1 MKSLE
6 GKYDT
11 AASRWAGVG
20 PYYAMFPTAFAD
32 SVIEKYTLPGDTVL
46 DPFAGRGTAVF
57 SAAVNGRC
65 GIGIELNPVGWV
77 YARAKLRPATLKA
90 VEHRLSELSR
100 IAPNFR
106 RAAADLP
113 EFYHHCF
120 TVNVRKFLCAARS
133 ELDWS
138 RRAVDWT
145 TMAFLLIN
153 LHGKRDSSLS
163 NQMRQTKAMSPDYAV
178 RWWCERNLSP
188 PEIEPIE
195 FLRKRLNWRY
205 AKGRPK
211 LCRSQVYLGDSV
223 QLLPDL
229 HRSIHS
235 LDASPPRLLF
245 TSPPYCGVTNYHYDQ
260 WLRLWLL
267 GGESLPSRLSGRH
280 RGRFTDQEK
289 YRELLEMVFSKA
301 ACLLS
306 ADSVIYVRTD
316 MRKTTYDTTKEVL
329 QKVFPDKKLV
339 RRVKPFR
346 RPTQTHLFGDK
357 MPKEGEVD
365 LLLLP
370 A

>member
-1 MKSLE
+1 M
-6 GKYDT
+6 G
-11 AASRWAGVG
+11 
-20 PYYAMFPTAFAD
+20 
-32 SVIEKYTLPGDTVL
+32 
-46 DPFAGRGTAVF
+46 
-57 SAAVNGRC
+57 
-65 GIGIELNPVGWV
+65 
-77 YARAKLRPATLKA
+77 
-90 VEHRLSELSR
+90 
-100 IAPNFR
+100 
-106 RAAADLP
+106 
-113 EFYHHCF
+113 
-120 TVNVRKFLCAARS
+120 
-133 ELDWS
+133 
-138 RRAVDWT
+138 
-145 TMAFLLIN
+145 
-153 LHGKRDSSLS
+153 
-163 NQMRQTKAMSPDYAV
+163 
-178 RWWCERNLSP
+178 ERNLSP

-357 MPKEGEVD
+357 MPKVGEVD